1 MALMCPSSLT
11 LAGQHGDSSNS
22 GLPWFCR
29 RQYMPLEG
37 NHYPEGEQQL
47 LDSKAKIKAQLGSAD
62 EEC

>member
-1 MALMCPSSLT
+1 
-11 LAGQHGDSSNS
+11 
-22 GLPWFCR
+22 
-29 RQYMPLEG
+29 MPLEG